1 MVFNRN
7 RITRTFNNTPKSNNV
22 TTTSQ
27 GPNRISN
34 VTTSKID
41 RPTNINSIISE
52 NKRTNSLSN
61 SSLSISGGGNG
72 QSNITEPITNKEEQ
86 SINSRHKLDGPLGK
100 TDVGDGRWLDQALID
115 LPSNINNWWEN
126 ATMPTKEKH
135 KLNAA
140 EGELNNI
147 TPNNTT
153 SNFPESRTTDMY
165 KEAASGTDFN
175 SGTDLFAR
183 QNAHEKLHPSIVS
196 GKPRPYVKGGTMKAL
211 GISSNDSMVWNLPG
225 TKQGSVASNMQFQ
238 KNTKEHSGM
247 VDAWQKNVLTN
258 PSRDQASANTWL
270 NQQLGKIDSMEGQDK
285 NKQMFKKDLTARYD
299 NLFNTRNAPF
309 QSNNP
314 APVGQQGLTRDEK
327 KALKAQAKKDEAQRA
342 LFSLSGQSGPPP
354 QPTQSIQ
361 GPTSLADEYSDL
373 GNRGSIS
380 FTLGLK
386 NNSNKSMDGYAS
398 F

>member
-22 TTTSQ
+22 STTSH

-34 VTTSKID
+34 ITTSKID

-52 NKRTNSLSN
+52 NKRT
-61 SSLSISGGGNG
+61 SSLSGASLSLGGSGNG
-72 QSNITEPITNKEEQ
+72 KPYIPESITTKQEKP
-86 SINSRHKLDGPLGK
+86 INSQPTGWDGIVSVFNTWKDDTFMSFAEKNAIRDAEAAKLE
-100 TDVGDGRWLDQALID
+100 
-115 LPSNINNWWEN
+115 SN
-126 ATMPTKEKH
+126 
-135 KLNAA
+135 
-140 EGELNNI
+140 NNI
-147 TPNNTT
+147 TSNKITSNDTT

-196 GKPRPYVKGGTMKAL
+196 GKPRPYVKGMEAR

-225 TKQGSVASNMQFQ
+225 TKQGSVVSNMQFQ
-238 KNTKEHSGM
+238 NNTKKHSGM
-247 VDAWQKNVLTN
+247 VDEWQKGFLTN

-270 NQQLGKIDSMEGQDK
+270 NKQLGTIDSMEGQDK

-386 NNSNKSMDGYAS
+386 NNSNKLMDGYSS